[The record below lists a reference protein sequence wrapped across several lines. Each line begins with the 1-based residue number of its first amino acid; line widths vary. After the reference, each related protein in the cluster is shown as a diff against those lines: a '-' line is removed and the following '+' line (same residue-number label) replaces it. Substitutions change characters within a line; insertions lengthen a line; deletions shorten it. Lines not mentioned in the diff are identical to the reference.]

1 MAKVL
6 ARKTHQSSTT
16 ATTTTTKIKDNIMS
30 STDPILE
37 KARNN
42 HRSVANQSTTEWNVA
57 SSTNGTF
64 QGQHWPSHLPK
75 PPSRKNLLSN
85 NNNNDTTPGSGN
97 VAATA
102 TTTATNNA
110 PTVIVFNANTPEG
123 SSMVR
128 VLSEKKMNVVAV
140 VRVFTSK
147 TTKHLIKL
155 PNVTVKVAD
164 LNNYD
169 ACILAAQNC
178 CSAFLITKY
187 WERFES
193 PIEEAMAKNVLSAA
207 AQTGTIKRFV
217 LATFEDTLTLRN
229 TNRKS
234 QLIPT
239 IDGRIYPSF
248 DGMTSF
254 NEMGKQLHISVT
266 HMFTSYLD
274 ESKNIHQ
281 NHDQGSSITTTAT
294 KKSIILIR
302 SAENNK
308 IICQSHMEQ
317 VPILSS
323 TSSA

>member
-1 MAKVL
+1 M
-6 ARKTHQSSTT
+6 
-16 ATTTTTKIKDNIMS
+16 
-30 STDPILE
+30 STDPILQ
-37 KARNN
+37 KAR

-57 SSTNGTF
+57 SATNGTF

-75 PPSRKNLLSN
+75 PPSRKNLLANPN
-85 NNNNDTTPGSGN
+85 NKDDPGGS
-97 VAATA
+97 
-102 TTTATNNA
+102 TTTSSSTAAANGNNQTA

-128 VLSEKKMNVVAV
+128 VLSEKKMNVIAV

-164 LNNYD
+164 LNNHD
-169 ACILAAQNC
+169 AVVQAAQNC
-178 CSAFLITKY
+178 QSAFLITKY

-193 PIEEAMAKNVLSAA
+193 PMEEHMAKNVLSAA
-207 AQTGTIKRFV
+207 AQTGTIRRFV
-217 LATFEDTLTLRN
+217 LATFEDTLTLRS
-229 TNRKS
+229 THRKS

-239 IDGRIYPSF
+239 VDGRIYPSF
-248 DGMTSF
+248 DGMTSI
-254 NEMGKQLHISVT
+254 NEMGKQLNIAMT

-274 ESKNIHQ
+274 ETKSV
-281 NHDQGSSITTTAT
+281 NHPDHHHDSNNNNNNTSSGT

-308 IICQSHMEQ
+308 IICQSHIEQ
-317 VPILSS
+317 APTPLS
-323 TSSA
+323 A